1 MDRELVARLHA
12 NARVL
17 RAALGVDRSTTC
29 RSCPLVVGEP
39 EAAMARCAAALRAT
53 ASSPRRSARRPSPT
67 SRLRAVATA
76 AHTESELRE
85 AAGSISAYGAVHG

>member
-1 MDRELVARLHA
+1 MDRSLVARLHA

-17 RAALGVDRSTTC
+17 RSALGVPVCDMPIV
-29 RSCPLVVGEP
+29 PLPAGSP
-39 EAAMARCAAALRAT
+39 QDALARCAEALGRGVFVQAI
-53 ASSPRRSARRPSPT
+53 RPPTVPT

-76 AHTESELRE
+76 AHTESELRD